1 MNKKKKITLFAG
13 TALLTLSAS
22 FALVACGGGS
32 EHNVKEI
39 QAKDATCTEAGN
51 VLYYECTDDG
61 CGKIFSDAEGKNE
74 VSLQEVI
81 KPALGHDPQKV
92 EAEDATCTTDGHS
105 AYYDCSRCDVNFAD
119 AAGTQEI
126 SLDEITIEKFDH
138 EGIEEVP
145 AVKPTLESEGN
156 VYHWHCALCGKDF
169 TNRNA
174 NKEIEDVTIPK
185 LVKETGLTLNVKTYD
200 KPGTEGTAPT
210 GNFTL
215 TGTEYPDSTKAGVS
229 IADGKLSVTELVAD
243 SYKFEIEGYYPVYF
257 TVEKGTTT
265 YNLELYKHFHNTTVD
280 SNENSVTYDYLD
292 GDLKVHYNNV
302 PFSGAEIPTVH
313 FNDNKVTGSNYMA
326 QFTLRY
332 EDFSEYWTSRIVIRL
347 GTSTDTS
354 KFIGMM
360 FFPTSNDVH
369 VNDFVAADPGMGD
382 DAGNWNRKNFLIDG
396 TRGTA
401 VNSALL
407 GEGLQVRAMRSGN
420 VLVIRFFIDGE
431 WVKVWER
438 NVEGLETDFA
448 ISASGPNCTCTV
460 SDMKFFDYVEMT
472 QTHFGYF
479 TEGTGENQKLYS
491 SFDAGETTLEDM
503 RIQKQTVTVN
513 VEVYNSLRTK
523 IDVPADLR
531 LTLTDSYDR
540 DTIED
545 ATVTNGVLSA
555 TQFLPGKYNISAI
568 DGYYTV
574 EALNV
579 NIDESEYTIKLYQID
594 DRFVISNNDN
604 RVTLGEESGNVQIG
618 FDHVDF
624 YAYNPPVITL
634 KNDKISGENYMTE
647 FTVKYAFDAGKS
659 WGYTQRFAVR
669 LGSTSQNDKT
679 FGFSFFA
686 AGDAEVYFSY
696 ATYGDNGF
704 GEKETPQPLAQN
716 SDEAKAFVAA
726 LKGDGVTFRALRNGD
741 KLYLRAKVGNEWIL
755 VYETDATG
763 LGAEIS
769 ISASSNDSVCTVS
782 NISYF
787 DSFVAQ
793 TNEKYAHFIKDGKY
807 YTVDGKETTLDG
819 LDVVKLENLTINVK
833 VYDKEGDDK
842 QEATAPATAFSV
854 YGDRAAATESNVT
867 IEDGKLSVTA
877 LYPGKYIIMLDG
889 YLPVTF
895 TVEDGT
901 TVYNLELY
909 PNDRQGNV
917 SIDQTTGDIT
927 MNNPWNGGVVTT
939 LKDDITGEN
948 YMTEFTLKYQF
959 NEGKNWEW
967 TERFSIILGM
977 SPVDEKPIGFM
988 FFMAG
993 DNEIK
998 GANCVSNDIR
1008 WFGEG
1013 HEGYNPF
1020 ATGSEDVAAINT
1032 ALKGEGLKVRGV
1044 RNGNK
1049 LTVYFLIGETWT
1061 PVWEKTVEG
1070 LSSYIGVTA
1079 AHNNSTLTV
1088 SGITY
1093 GTYVEATETKQA
1105 HLVVG
1110 TGDDAKVYTLDG
1122 VQTTDEALLIPQE

>member
-22 FALVACGGGS
+22 FALAACGGGS

-51 VLYYECTDDG
+51 ILYYACTDDG

-200 KPGTEGTAPT
+200 APGTEGTAPT

-215 TGTEYPDSTKAGVS
+215 TGTEYPDSTTAGVS
-229 IADGKLSVTELVAD
+229 IAGGKLSVTELVAD

-280 SNENSVTYDYLD
+280 RNENSVTYDYLD

-326 QFTLRY
+326 QFTVKY
-332 EDFSEYWTSRIVIRL
+332 ENLSEWHWTERFAIRL
-347 GTSTDTS
+347 GASS
-354 KFIGMM
+354 NEHEHIGVM
-360 FFPTSNDVH
+360 FFVAGTDIRVNEFIASDLQMGEGNDDGR
-369 VNDFVAADPGMGD
+369 NPQTITGANATAFEAAL
-382 DAGNWNRKNFLIDG
+382 K
-396 TRGTA
+396 
-401 VNSALL
+401 
-407 GEGLQVRAMRSGN
+407 GEGLQIRAMRSGN
-420 VLVIRFFIDGE
+420 QLAVRVLLNGE
-431 WVKVWER
+431 WVKLWEK
-438 NVEGLETDFA
+438 NVAGLTTDFA
-448 ISASGPNCTCTV
+448 LHASSPNCTCTV

-503 RIQKQTVTVN
+503 QIQKQTVTVN

-579 NIDESEYTIKLYQID
+579 NIDESEYTIKLYQKD
-594 DRFVISNNDN
+594 SRFTIENNDE
-604 RVTLGEESGNVQIG
+604 RVTPAEGENDLQISFNVN
-618 FDHVDF
+618 FDH
-624 YAYNPPVITL
+624 YNPVAVTFTDSKIT
-634 KNDKISGENYMTE
+634 GENYMADLTLQAKNVTAYNWKTRIAIYTGTSNTNGTRVGFVLMLTSADGVQVAAAE
-647 FTVKYAFDAGKS
+647 LGNTSLNPFDGKDIYEPEDGKKVNATAFM
-659 WGYTQRFAVR
+659 T
-669 LGSTSQNDKT
+669 
-679 FGFSFFA
+679 
-686 AGDAEVYFSY
+686 
-696 ATYGDNGF
+696 
-704 GEKETPQPLAQN
+704 
-716 SDEAKAFVAA
+716 A
-726 LKGDGVTFRALRNGD
+726 LKGNGVKIRVSRNGNMHYIRA
-741 KLYLRAKVGNEWIL
+741 YLNNEWVL
-755 VYETDATG
+755 LYQARMDG
-763 LGAEIS
+763 LGAGLQVL
-769 ISASSNDSVCTVS
+769 ATTNDTDGIAVS
-782 NISYF
+782 QVSYA

-927 MNNPWNGGVVTT
+927 YNNPWNGGVVTT

-948 YMTEFTLKYQF
+948 YMVEFTLKYQF
-959 NEGKNWEW
+959 DEGKNWGW

-993 DNEIK
+993 DNEIV
-998 GANCVSNDIR
+998 GANAVSNDIR
-1008 WFGEG
+1008 WFGQG
-1013 HEGYNPF
+1013 HEEIRPF
-1020 ATGSEDVAAINT
+1020 AKDSADVAAINT
-1032 ALKGEGLKVRGV
+1032 ALKGDGLKVRGV
-1044 RNGNK
+1044 RNGNQ
-1049 LTVYFLIGETWT
+1049 LTVYFLIGTEWKVAWT
-1061 PVWEKTVEG
+1061 KTVEG

-1093 GTYVEATETKQA
+1093 GEYVAATDTKQA
-1105 HLVVG
+1105 HLTDG
-1110 TGDDAKVYTLDG
+1110 TNVYTLDG
-1122 VQTTDEALLIPQE
+1122 VQTTDEALAIGQE

>member
-1 MNKKKKITLFAG
+1 MNKKKKLTLFAG

-22 FALVACGGGS
+22 FALAACGGGG
-32 EHNVKEI
+32 EHTVKEI

-51 VLYYECTDDG
+51 ILYYECTDDG
-61 CGKIFSDAEGKNE
+61 CGKLFSDAECKNE

-105 AYYDCSRCDVNFAD
+105 AYYDCSRCDVNFSD

-200 KPGTEGTAPT
+200 APGTEGTAPT

-215 TGTEYPDSTKAGVS
+215 TGTEYPDSTTENVS
-229 IADGKLSVTELVAD
+229 ITEGKLSVNELIAD

-265 YNLELYKHFHNTTVD
+265 YDLELYKHFHNTTVD
-280 SNENSVTYDYLD
+280 RNENSVTYDYLD

-326 QFTLRY
+326 QFTVKY
-332 EDFSEYWTSRIVIRL
+332 ENLSEWHWTERFAIRL
-347 GTSTDTS
+347 GASS
-354 KFIGMM
+354 NEHEHIGVM
-360 FFPTSNDVH
+360 FFVAGTDIRVNEFIASDLQMGEGNDDGR
-369 VNDFVAADPGMGD
+369 NPQTITGTNATAFEAAL
-382 DAGNWNRKNFLIDG
+382 K
-396 TRGTA
+396 
-401 VNSALL
+401 
-407 GEGLQVRAMRSGN
+407 GEGLQIRAMRSGN
-420 VLVIRFFIDGE
+420 QLAVRVLLNGE
-431 WVKVWER
+431 WVKLWEK
-438 NVEGLETDFA
+438 NVAGLTTDFA
-448 ISASGPNCTCTV
+448 LHASSPNCTCTV
-460 SDMKFFDYVEMT
+460 SDMKFFDYVEMS

-503 RIQKQTVTVN
+503 KIQKQTVTVN
-513 VEVYNSLRTK
+513 VEVYDGLRQK
-523 IDVPADLR
+523 IDVPTDLR

-540 DTIED
+540 DKIEN
-545 ATVTNGVLSA
+545 ATVTDGVLSA

-604 RVTLGEESGNVQIG
+604 RVTLGEESGNVQFG

-634 KNDKISGENYMTE
+634 KNDKITGENYMTE

-659 WGYTQRFAVR
+659 WGWTQRFAVR

-686 AGDAEVYFSY
+686 AGDAEVHFSY

-704 GEKETPQPLAQN
+704 GEKGTTQPLAKN

-787 DSFVAQ
+787 GSFVAQ

-807 YTVDGKETTLDG
+807 YTVDGKETTLEG
-819 LDVVKLENLTINVK
+819 LDIKKIENLTISVTTYNGN
-833 VYDKEGDDK
+833 DL
-842 QEATAPATAFSV
+842 TAAPTEEFKL
-854 YGDRAAATESNVT
+854 YGEIAKFTEEHVT
-867 IEDGKLSVTA
+867 IVDGKLSVTA
-877 LYPGKYIIMLDG
+877 LYPGKYILILDG
-889 YLPVTF
+889 WNPECF
-895 TVEDGT
+895 TVEEGETEYSFNWFKNEKAD
-901 TVYNLELY
+901 
-909 PNDRQGNV
+909 NV
-917 SIDQTTGDIT
+917 SVDDTSGDIT
-927 MNNPWNGGVVTT
+927 YNNPWNGGVVTT

-993 DNEIK
+993 DNEIV
-998 GANCVSNDIR
+998 GANAVSNDIR
-1008 WFGEG
+1008 WFGQG
-1013 HEGYNPF
+1013 HEEIRPF
-1020 ATGSEDVAAINT
+1020 AKDSADVAAINT
-1032 ALKGEGLKVRGV
+1032 ALKGDGLKVRGV
-1044 RNGNK
+1044 RNGNQ
-1049 LTVYFLIGETWT
+1049 LTVYFLIGTEWKVAWT
-1061 PVWEKTVEG
+1061 KTVEG

-1093 GTYVEATETKQA
+1093 GEYVAATDTKQA
-1105 HLVVG
+1105 HLTDG
-1110 TGDDAKVYTLDG
+1110 TNVYTLDG
-1122 VQTTDEALLIPQE
+1122 VQTTDEALAIGQE

>member
-61 CGKIFSDAEGKNE
+61 CGKLFSDAECKNE

-81 KPALGHDPQKV
+81 KPALGHDPKKV
-92 EAEDATCTTDGHS
+92 EAEPATCTTDGHS
-105 AYYDCSRCDVNFAD
+105 AYYDCSRCDVNFSD

-126 SLDEITIEKFDH
+126 SLDEITIDKFDH
-138 EGIEEVP
+138 DGIEEVT
-145 AVKPTLESEGN
+145 AVTPTLETEGN
-156 VYHWHCALCGKDF
+156 VYHWHCDLCGKDF

-200 KPGTEGTAPT
+200 VPGTEGTAPT

-215 TGTEYPDSTKAGVS
+215 TGTEYPDSTTENVS
-229 IADGKLSVTELVAD
+229 ITEGKLSVDELIAD

-280 SNENSVTYDYLD
+280 RNENSVTYDYLD

-302 PFSGAEIPTVH
+302 PFSGAEIPTIH

-326 QFTLRY
+326 QFTVKY
-332 EDFSEYWTSRIVIRL
+332 ENLSEWHWTERFAIRL
-347 GTSTDTS
+347 GASS
-354 KFIGMM
+354 NEHEHIGVM
-360 FFPTSNDVH
+360 FFVAGTDIRVNEFIASDLQMGEGNDGGR
-369 VNDFVAADPGMGD
+369 NPQTITGTNATAFEAAL
-382 DAGNWNRKNFLIDG
+382 K
-396 TRGTA
+396 
-401 VNSALL
+401 
-407 GEGLQVRAMRSGN
+407 GEGLQIRAMRSGN
-420 VLVIRFFIDGE
+420 QLAVRVLLNGE
-431 WVKVWER
+431 WVKIWEK
-438 NVEGLETDFA
+438 NVAGLTTDFA
-448 ISASGPNCTCTV
+448 LHASSPNCTCTV

-503 RIQKQTVTVN
+503 KIQKQTVTVN
-513 VEVYNSLRTK
+513 VEVYNGLRKK
-523 IDVPADLR
+523 IDAPADLK

-540 DTIED
+540 DKIEN
-545 ATVTNGVLSA
+545 ATVTDGVLSA

-568 DGYYTV
+568 DGYYTI

-579 NIDESEYTIKLYQID
+579 NIDESEYTLKLYQID

-604 RVTLGEESGNVQIG
+604 RVTLGEESGNVQFG

-624 YAYNPPVITL
+624 NAYNPPVITL
-634 KNDKISGENYMTE
+634 KNDKITGENYMTE

-659 WGYTQRFAVR
+659 WGWTQRFAVR

-686 AGDAEVYFSY
+686 AGDAEVHFSY

-704 GEKETPQPLAQN
+704 GEKGTTQPLAKN

-819 LDVVKLENLTINVK
+819 LDIKKIENLTINVYTDSNK
-833 VYDKEGDDK
+833 TQVFETLETPFKL
-842 QEATAPATAFSV
+842 
-854 YGDRAAATESNVT
+854 YGDRAKITESGVT
-867 IEDGKLSVTA
+867 IVDGKLSVTA
-877 LYPGKYIIMLDG
+877 LYPGKYIIIIDG
-889 YLPVTF
+889 YKEVSF
-895 TVEDGT
+895 TVSEGT
-901 TVYNLELY
+901 TEYEIALRANENSSKVTVDEE
-909 PNDRQGNV
+909 
-917 SIDQTTGDIT
+917 SGDIT
-927 MNNPWNGGVVTT
+927 STAAWGNGVVTT

-948 YMTEFTLKYQF
+948 YMVEFTLKYQF
-959 NEGKNWEW
+959 DEGKNWGW

-1008 WFGEG
+1008 GFGEG
-1013 HEGYNPF
+1013 HEGFAPF
-1020 ATGSEDVAAINT
+1020 AKDSADVAAINS
-1032 ALKGEGLKVRGV
+1032 ALKGDGLQVRGV

-1093 GTYVEATETKQA
+1093 GEYVEATETVAA

-1110 TGDDAKVYTLDG
+1110 EGENAKVYTLDG
-1122 VQTTDEALLIPQE
+1122 VQTTDEALAIGQE